1 MAWITPTTRSAG
13 ALITAVIWNQDI
25 VNNPVYLK
33 TFVDVVQAGGFFWFG
48 GSTGEGRVDTTYP
61 SGATLDKLAPNT
73 GVLRVADMALVA
85 ATIKL
90 FAVLKISNVLG
101 TVSLSLVN
109 LTDGAPDTPLTNG
122 TITSQSATGAYVES
136 GSITIPAGTN
146 KDFGVKL
153 KTDNAS
159 YSAFAWCVGLKKTA

>member
-1 MAWITPTTRSAG
+1 
-13 ALITAVIWNQDI
+13 
-25 VNNPVYLK
+25 
-33 TFVDVVQAGGFFWFG
+33 
-48 GSTGEGRVDTTYP
+48 
-61 SGATLDKLAPNT
+61 
-73 GVLRVADMALVA
+73 MALVA